1 MPKSVAPPTPKPKR
15 AETASKR
22 TFRNPRNSEEE
33 RRKAI
38 ALLNDWS
45 DAHVPVELMPGS
57 SGLRIMGYL
66 VKLQMNPAG
75 DDFMFKTPF
84 EEKQGKAGR
93 GKAGR
98 EKQDRRSNP

>member
-45 DAHVPVELMPGS
+45 DAHVPVELMPVVWDLGS
-57 SGLRIMGYL
+57 WAIS
-66 VKLQMNPAG
+66 
-75 DDFMFKTPF
+75 
-84 EEKQGKAGR
+84 
-93 GKAGR
+93 
-98 EKQDRRSNP
+98 SNCR